1 MKRHFI
7 GLGILMFFLS
17 TLPVYAGAPLDTVQT
32 NVNKVLDV
40 LRDPKLKAE
49 SAKEIKKEKLEAI
62 YEQMF
67 DEVELSRRTLGGNW
81 NKLNPAQQ
89 QEFIQLYRQILEKAY
104 IDKIL
109 SYTNEKI
116 VFSKENMLS
125 NNQAEVQTKVITSS
139 KEIPIFYRVILK
151 DGTWKVYDVVVE
163 NVSLVQN
170 YRSQFNSILAKNTPD
185 QLLEILRKKVKGTIG
200 TQESEGTGLRV
211 DLPGSMPL
219 LALTINILPIN
230 LICQK
235 ETKERGYSHH
245 ETSLISGFTFGFS
258 RRGLCSPPFPCL
270 PFPSSAVFQPAVMA
284 VFQFRADLR

>member
-1 MKRHFI
+1 MKRYFI
-7 GLGILMFFLS
+7 GLSILMFFLS

-49 SAKEIKKEKLEAI
+49 SAKEIKKEKLETI
-62 YEQMF
+62 YKQMF

-81 NKLNPAQQ
+81 TKLDPAQQ

-125 NNQAEVQTKVITSS
+125 NNQAEIQTNVITSS
-139 KEIPIFYRVILK
+139 QEIPIFYKVILK
-151 DGTWKVYDVVVE
+151 DRIWKVYDVVVE

-185 QLLEILRKKVKGTIG
+185 QLLEILRKKVKG
-200 TQESEGTGLRV
+200 Q
-211 DLPGSMPL
+211 
-219 LALTINILPIN
+219 
-230 LICQK
+230 
-235 ETKERGYSHH
+235 
-245 ETSLISGFTFGFS
+245 
-258 RRGLCSPPFPCL
+258 
-270 PFPSSAVFQPAVMA
+270 
-284 VFQFRADLR
+284 